1 MKLKSIIRR
10 CVPSRIYTFA
20 SKCKVPFII
29 AHTQAE
35 NKQKLRGDW
44 GNNSTIKIVFI
55 VQRTEV
61 FNSVRTVFEAA
72 VKNDRCEAYLLP
84 LPRCR
89 NDSRELR
96 WETYDSVVDFCREL
110 GAGIVIESYDR
121 KMNKFNDL
129 GQLKPDYVFLNV
141 PYTSQYPDEYSMDKL
156 VSITKVCYIPYGYA
170 VSEYKRFERIY
181 SISFGITLLSNAEFL
196 FADGDVTYN
205 YCKKSMWLS
214 ELIYG
219 KRLYNIGFPRF
230 ETISSNNV
238 KNKRY
243 VALWIPRWTD
253 EKQTGMG
260 RTTFFR
266 FKDLIIDYTV
276 GNNEYFDLII
286 RPHPLAFENYIKD
299 GKMSKE
305 EVNQYKAKLE
315 TNNILLDE
323 KPSYMEALSQADV
336 LIADFSSIIIEFF
349 MKGKPI
355 IYCGEKEEFSPYM
368 KQVTDTFYYVRD
380 WKEVQSILNQLRDG
394 NDPMAKKRKK
404 AVELFKKISCNN
416 AGERILQ
423 VLIEDYRF
431 SGMGDKTNVGTK

>member
-20 SKCKVPFII
+20 SKCKVPFVI

-44 GNNSTIKIVFI
+44 GKNSTIKIVFI

-156 VSITKVCYIPYGYA
+156 VSITKVCYIPYGYSTLEKHLQLIYNSNKSFVRGIDFIFA
-170 VSEYKRFERIY
+170 SNRFEYNFVKKRFF
-181 SISFGITLLSNAEFL
+181 ISEIKN
-196 FADGDVTYN
+196 
-205 YCKKSMWLS
+205 
-214 ELIYG
+214 G
-219 KRLYNIGFPRF
+219 KVLYNIGFPRF
-230 ETISSNNV
+230 DLIKKEPNRNRTI
-238 KNKRY
+238 
-243 VALWIPRWTD
+243 LWLPRWTVNIG
-253 EKQTGMG
+253 KQGKNEQSS
-260 RTTFFR
+260 FLKYYSNFLR
-266 FKDLIIDYTV
+266 FAETHPNV
-276 GNNEYFDLII
+276 NFII
-286 RPHPLAFENYIKD
+286 RPHPLMFENFKKNGVMFDDEID
-299 GKMSKE
+299 GFLQNVRQLKNVTLDSTSDYL
-305 EVNQYKAKLE
+305 NALNSA
-315 TNNILLDE
+315 TILLADFTSLLAE
-323 KPSYMEALSQADV
+323 YYVSGQPIVYTGGRGDFSKYDREMLNTFYSARTWSEVQRILEALLSGD
-336 LIADFSSIIIEFF
+336 DSH
-349 MKGKPI
+349 
-355 IYCGEKEEFSPYM
+355 KENRKRSVDRFLNVGN
-368 KQVTDTFYYVRD
+368 QCAGDA
-380 WKEVQSILNQLRDG
+380 ILNLLMDDF
-394 NDPMAKKRKK
+394 NKK
-404 AVELFKKISCNN
+404 
-416 AGERILQ
+416 
-423 VLIEDYRF
+423 
-431 SGMGDKTNVGTK
+431 